1 MGRKNK
7 KIIQFLL
14 AAAVAAIPLSAQ
26 NDGQKE
32 NMVRL
37 LQGKSIQIITDEDG
51 KSYRKAVDAT
61 SCTTTPTCYATPP
74 TGGWMR
80 ISSTPRATSS

>member
-7 KIIQFLL
+7 KIMLFLL

-51 KSYRKAVDAT
+51 RSDRKAVDAT
-61 SCTTTPTCYATPP
+61 FLHNDTYLLCDTAY
-74 TGGWMR
+74 
-80 ISSTPRATSS
+80 